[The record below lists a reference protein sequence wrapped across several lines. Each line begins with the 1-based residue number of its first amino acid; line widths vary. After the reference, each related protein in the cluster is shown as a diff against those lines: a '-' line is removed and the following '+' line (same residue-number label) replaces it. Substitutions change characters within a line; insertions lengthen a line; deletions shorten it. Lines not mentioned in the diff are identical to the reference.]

1 MGTSGLLQERVRE
14 AWTELRQNL
23 GRSVLQAL
31 GIILGVASVL
41 GGFSISDSQRRRS
54 EELFVKLGGLDKLAV
69 YPVQQPQKDQS
80 TALQSANLGLREA
93 DGTRGA
99 QLDVGLVQGLSL
111 QRAESVR
118 IRSEAA
124 DQAREVIGVGADYL
138 PMNGFEIEQGRSFS
152 PTEQEAGA
160 PVVLLGTEAADLFF
174 PEGSAIGRTLTL
186 GGVPTKVIG
195 VFQERVF
202 RFSAE
207 DHNLFRRKNRI
218 VAAPAAFVQR
228 RLQQDPHRRVD
239 QVQFRIKDLSAMQAF
254 SSSLTSLLKGSHRLQ
269 EDFRLDDVSKRVK
282 KAHSQEAVYDLIFL
296 LSGILAL
303 VGGGIINVNIQ
314 MASLK
319 ERIHEVGL
327 KMAIG
332 ASGREIFRSFMTEAL
347 LLTLVGGMVG
357 LACGVLFSWSITQVL
372 GIPLHMRLSSFAW
385 AFLLAGITGFLFAL
399 FPAWKASRLSP
410 MEALRYE

>member
-1 MGTSGLLQERVRE
+1 MRALGLFQERLQE
-14 AWTELRQNL
+14 AWIELRQNL
-23 GRSVLQAL
+23 GRSVLQAF

-54 EELFVKLGGLDKLAV
+54 EELYVKMGGLDKLAV
-69 YPVQQPQKDQS
+69 HPVLQPQKS
-80 TALQSANLGLREA
+80 LPTALQAANLGLREE
-93 DGTRGA
+93 DGERGS
-99 QLDVGLVQGLSL
+99 QLDPAVVGGLSL
-111 QRAESVR
+111 QRTEKVR
-118 IRSEAA
+118 VRSPQA
-124 DQAREVIGVGADYL
+124 DQEREVTGIGADYL
-138 PMNGFEIEQGRSFS
+138 PMNGFEIEEGRGFS
-152 PTEQEAGA
+152 PTELTSGT
-160 PVVLLGTEAADLFF
+160 PVVVLGTEAAAFFF
-174 PEGSAIGRTLTL
+174 PNGNAVGQTLTL
-186 GGVPTKVIG
+186 GDVPAQVIG

-218 VAAPAAFVQR
+218 VATPAAFVQR
-228 RLQQDPHRRVD
+228 RLQQDPHRRAD
-239 QVQFRIKDLSAMQAF
+239 QVQFRLRDLKAMPAF
-254 SSSLTSLLKGSHRLQ
+254 SSSLTSLLKSTHRLQ
-269 EDFRLDDVSKRVK
+269 EDFRLDDVSKRAR

-314 MASLK
+314 MSSLK

-332 ASGREIFRSFMTEAL
+332 ASGREVFRGFMTEAL
-347 LLTLVGGMVG
+347 LLTVVGGLVG
-357 LACGVLFSWSITQVL
+357 LACGVLFSWSITRVL
-372 GIPLHMRLSSFAW
+372 GIPLAMRASSFLW
-385 AFLLAGITGFLFAL
+385 AFLLAGVTGFLFAL